1 MMRYSRTA
9 AARRFAEVLKEADK
23 EPVFIDWHGRPR
35 SVVISK
41 DRYDLYTK
49 LLVMAMDEMTVDS
62 IHDSLDAARE
72 GRFKTAARLRMQ
84 ARLLARAPK

>member
-9 AARRFAEVLKEADK
+9 AARRFAEVLKEADR
-23 EPVFIDWHGRPR
+23 EPVLIEWHGKAR

-41 DRYDLYTK
+41 DRFDLYTK
-49 LLVMAMDEMTVDS
+49 LLVAAMDEMAVDS
-62 IHDSLDAARE
+62 IHDSLDATRE

-84 ARLLARAPK
+84 ARILARAPK